1 MLSDPSFSKSMAAIA
16 GIGWVLVASVVF
28 GSLLGAWL
36 DRKWATEPWLLV
48 TGAAAGT
55 TVGIVHVWRTSKRS
69 LK

>member
-16 GIGWVLVASVVF
+16 GIGWVLVASVVV
-28 GSLLGAWL
+28 GCLLGHWL
-36 DRKWATEPWLLV
+36 DGKLNTDPWLLV

-55 TVGIVHVWRTSKRS
+55 AVGILHVWRVSKRS